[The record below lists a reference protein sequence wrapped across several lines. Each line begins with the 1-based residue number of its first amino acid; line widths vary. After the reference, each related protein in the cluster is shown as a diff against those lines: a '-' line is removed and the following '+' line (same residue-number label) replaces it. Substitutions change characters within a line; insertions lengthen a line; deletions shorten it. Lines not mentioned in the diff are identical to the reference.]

1 MKSNITEDKK
11 WELIGYVK
19 ISSIRYKLLK
29 MLNNKYL
36 MPQEIVKETDLSFSR
51 VSTTLNSM
59 KKYGLV
65 ECMNEKNRKG
75 RLYHTSKLGLEIL
88 EMMEENK
95 L

>member
-19 ISSIRYKLLK
+19 ISSIRYTLLK
-29 MLNNKYL
+29 MLKDKYL
-36 MPQEIVKETDLSFSR
+36 IPQEITKETDYSFSR
-51 VSTTLNSM
+51 ISITLKDL
-59 KKYGLV
+59 KKNKLV
-65 ECMNEKNRKG
+65 ECMNEKSRKG